1 MNSVS
6 CKSSSSAECVVT
18 EYLAAS
24 SDGAGHQCQG
34 VPNSAVAVS
43 AVDGVK
49 RKPADQVGYQYTGIN
64 PCYTFASL
72 FSIG

>member
-6 CKSSSSAECVVT
+6 CESSSSAKCMVS

-24 SDGAGHQCQG
+24 SDGAGHQSQG

-43 AVDGVK
+43 AVDGAK
-49 RKPADQVGYQYTGIN
+49 RKPAEQVSY
-64 PCYTFASL
+64 
-72 FSIG
+72 